1 VILGRRGPADA
12 AFDARELRA
21 LAALPSLSLQVD
33 PQELHAAERDGR
45 GKLFAELARYASR
58 SLSDAERTVAL
69 RFRRLPVELLGP
81 ERVRAVRA
89 EVQEETPAGWCGTGQ
104 TEVWPADLVL
114 SALGFRGEPL
124 AGVPFD
130 DDAGVV
136 PSDRGRVA
144 EGLYVTGWLKRGA
157 RGLLGTTKADS
168 YETVERMLEDLPRQ
182 GSRALQPPRALRAR
196 LLERGVR
203 VVGLGDW
210 QRLDRLEVE
219 RGRAS
224 GQPRRKFAAV
234 SDMLAALDVGGLTH

>member
-1 VILGRRGPADA
+1 V
-12 AFDARELRA
+12 
-21 LAALPSLSLQVD
+21 
-33 PQELHAAERDGR
+33 
-45 GKLFAELARYASR
+45 
-58 SLSDAERTVAL
+58 
-69 RFRRLPVELLGP
+69 
-81 ERVRAVRA
+81 
-89 EVQEETPAGWCGTGQ
+89 
-104 TEVWPADLVL
+104 
-114 SALGFRGEPL
+114 GFRGEPL

-182 GSRALQPPRALRAR
+182 ASRALRPASRLRAL
-196 LLERGVR
+196 LGERRVR

-219 RGRAS
+219 RGRTR

-234 SDMLAALDVGGLTH
+234 SEMLAALDDGGSTQ